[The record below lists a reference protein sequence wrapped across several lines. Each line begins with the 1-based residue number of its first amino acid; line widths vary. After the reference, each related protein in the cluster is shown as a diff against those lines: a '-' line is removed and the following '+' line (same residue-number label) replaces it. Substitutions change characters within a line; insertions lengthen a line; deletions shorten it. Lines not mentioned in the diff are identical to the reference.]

1 MFIMCSEMWN
11 SVTICGPRAEI
22 ARFRQRFIVPAP
34 PGNWEGSTLSID
46 FSSIHYEDTWNF
58 RDWGQEDSNCYS
70 FAFDT
75 SPNFPIVTFERLAE
89 LFPALA
95 FDCECIA
102 DDDRSGGGHFVEQSG
117 EELRQH
123 LGAAG
128 QESYADVG
136 PAARPCARSGG
147 RAAGRARPSP
157 PSRRSPKAPA
167 RQANPPCQRPELRRA
182 HQQHSRQAP
191 FLSAWSR
198 SRTVG

>member
-11 SVTICGPRAEI
+11 SVTIYGPRAEI

-102 DDDRSGGGHFVEQSG
+102 DDDRSMGYGWFNPPPGGEDFRDDYEVPEGYWDGDGSK
-117 EELRQH
+117 
-123 LGAAG
+123 
-128 QESYADVG
+128 
-136 PAARPCARSGG
+136 
-147 RAAGRARPSP
+147 
-157 PSRRSPKAPA
+157 RSPADE
-167 RQANPPCQRPELRRA
+167 QRDKDLVNAHLRMLKEA
-182 HQQHSRQAP
+182 D
-191 FLSAWSR
+191 
-198 SRTVG
+198 GDD